1 MSDIEFE
8 SINENFPIEGQDND
22 TQTFRDNF
30 EAIKTGLRVASEE
43 IEDLQNNT
51 ARIDQTTDYNGVGI
65 ENAVLNKTSWAV
77 WSYGNRQ
84 GSIEVDFQNGHYQI
98 LNITDTSTVALTN
111 FPTQPFVEVEEGA
124 LNFRGVAGKIRLE
137 IRNAGDSSTYSLDFT
152 TSGSG
157 ATNYRK
163 NFLETL
169 TISENPTILEIW
181 RHSQDEIFIR
191 SLGEFVI

>member
-8 SINENFPIEGQDND
+8 SINENFPIAGQDND
-22 TQTFRDNF
+22 TQPFRDNF

-43 IEDLQNNT
+43 IEELQDNT
-51 ARIDQTTDYNGVGI
+51 ARTDQNTDFNGFGI
-65 ENAVLNKTSWAV
+65 ENAVLNRTFWSA
-77 WSYGNRQ
+77 WSYGERD
-84 GSIEVDFQNGHYQI
+84 GVVEIDFQNGHYQI
-98 LNITDTSTVALTN
+98 LNITDTSTVTLTN
-111 FPTQPFVEVEEGA
+111 FPAQPFVEVEDEA

-137 IRNAGDSSTYSLDFT
+137 IRNAGDSSTYSLDFS

-157 ATNYRK
+157 ATTFRK
-163 NFLETL
+163 NFAEPL
-169 TISENPTILEIW
+169 TIGEDPLIFEIW